1 MAIVPHST
9 QYEAECAVIA
19 EFMTRAER
27 KLGHVRDAAGLL
39 RAARTKLE
47 RELSIKI

>member
-1 MAIVPHST
+1 
-9 QYEAECAVIA
+9 
-19 EFMTRAER
+19 MTRAER

-39 RAARTKLE
+39 RSARTKLE